1 ALRGGLF
8 EDDHFRGQVGYQI
21 GEQLVELKRDYWP
34 LSHWRVVRPQYEAAV
49 GAALLAQKHFR

>member
-1 ALRGGLF
+1 LF